1 MCRTKRVV
9 TLTLFKLIL
18 QGHYITNPNHAF
30 LRANHSKYIPYICMG
45 NLMTRIL
52 PEPASTDPR
61 SALPFF
67 FLPRSRLW
75 VQPATRRPRLSA
87 FECVPKSGYIKK
99 GSKASQHIK
108 STPLIY
114 SEVGSKVGIHPK
126 EMKLSLKHCN
136 SFDLGCPSGC
146 HIGTPSIL
154 GSGRRVETSALDQL
168 WWCWLL
174 GVGYLSRYHCNSSPL
189 WPYHNNCPKWR
200 PETRYETRID

>member
-18 QGHYITNPNHAF
+18 QGHCITNPNHAF
-30 LRANHSKYIPYICMG
+30 LRANHSNYIKLPYICMG
-45 NLMTRIL
+45 NLMTPVL
-52 PEPASTDPR
+52 PETRLNRPQICFTIFFSAS
-61 SALPFF
+61 LPFMSPACHPSSQTF
-67 FLPRSRLW
+67 SLRTCSEIW
-75 VQPATRRPRLSA
+75 VYQEG
-87 FECVPKSGYIKK
+87 F
-99 GSKASQHIK
+99 KASKHIK
-108 STPLIY
+108 STPSIY
-114 SEVGSKVGIHPK
+114 SEVGSEAGIHPW

-154 GSGRRVETSALDQL
+154 SSGRRVETSALDQL

-189 WPYHNNCPKWR
+189 WTYGNNYPKWR
-200 PETRYETRID
+200 P